1 MPITGSTF
9 QKGDARMSTE
19 KTQFKIV
26 SGPNKEM
33 LIKAFQSAY
42 SENPIEI
49 GFSIKEKDSNSTYVP
64 MQVRRVRIQGIN
76 YIGNSDKKIEFYGK
90 CISNINNQ
98 HYESYEFSANY
109 SFSNRKGSITF
120 FR

>member
-1 MPITGSTF
+1 
-9 QKGDARMSTE
+9 
-19 KTQFKIV
+19 
-26 SGPNKEM
+26 M

-42 SENPIEI
+42 SDNPIEV
-49 GFSIKEKDSNSTYVP
+49 GFSIKEKESNSTYVP
-64 MQVRRVRIQGIN
+64 MQVRRVRIKGID
-76 YIGNSDKKIEFYGK
+76 YIGNSGKKIEFYGK

-109 SFSNRKGSITF
+109 SFSNRKGTITF